1 MTFSDLNFIFRL
13 LPIFLIIYYCVT
25 PTFRKWV
32 LLLGSLGFYYLNEPR
47 LILVL
52 FIMNLI
58 NWLFA
63 LLLKKTNSSVILA
76 ITIFFNVSTLAFYK
90 VGASYAKDI
99 IVPLGLSYYIFKMIS
114 YQVDLYKGKIE
125 SVSIIGMM
133 NYFFLFPQI
142 IAGPISRYEYIQDN
156 MMWLPQGVKDRSSI
170 FLVLHQIEDGLKYFC
185 CGLFMKIII
194 ADHLAVFWSDL
205 KVIGYESLSTPLAW
219 LGAYAY
225 TLNLFFDFWGYSL
238 MAAGVGVMLGFPF
251 IQNFNQPYGANS
263 ISEFYRRWHST
274 LGFWFRD
281 YVYFPLGGNR
291 KGKFK
296 SIFNL
301 IVVWLL
307 TGAWHGLTP
316 NFFIW
321 SMGICL
327 IIIFEKFILGRFPKI
342 FAVLG
347 RVNVLVIIPVTWVIF
362 AIHSTDNLVLYLLR
376 MFPFI
381 DISVAVNR
389 QDIFYYLRDY
399 WAYLLLGLILAIPCV
414 SGFYKRHKDNLFVV
428 LIIFAMFWI
437 SIFSLSNSAGNPF
450 MYLRF

>member
-52 FIMNLI
+52 LIMNLI

-63 LLLKKTNSSVILA
+63 LLLKKTNSRVILA
-76 ITIFFNVSTLAFYK
+76 ITILLNVSTLAFYK

-114 YQVDLYKGKIE
+114 YQVDLYRGKIE

-301 IVVWLL
+301 IVVWL
-307 TGAWHGLTP
+307 
-316 NFFIW
+316 
-321 SMGICL
+321 
-327 IIIFEKFILGRFPKI
+327 
-342 FAVLG
+342 
-347 RVNVLVIIPVTWVIF
+347 
-362 AIHSTDNLVLYLLR
+362 
-376 MFPFI
+376 
-381 DISVAVNR
+381 
-389 QDIFYYLRDY
+389 
-399 WAYLLLGLILAIPCV
+399 
-414 SGFYKRHKDNLFVV
+414 
-428 LIIFAMFWI
+428 
-437 SIFSLSNSAGNPF
+437 
-450 MYLRF
+450 